1 MNDYHYELNCGQY
14 VLHNGDKPIGP
25 VLNEVAIAFDRESGT
40 LHKHGSVENVQAWVD
55 KSQKRLRESATASG
69 SLGDLVAK
77 MANDLVIVSGKFP
90 VEEVNRCLST
100 SGYVLRMVE
109 KLQQGQIGQEPQ
121 TLPPPVR

>member
-1 MNDYHYELNCGQY
+1 MSDYHYELNCGQY

-25 VLNEVAIAFDRESGT
+25 VLDEVAIAFDRESGT

-55 KSQKRLRESATASG
+55 KSQQRLRESASAG
-69 SLGDLVAK
+69 GLGRLAAQ
-77 MANDLVIVSGKFP
+77 MADDLVIVTGKFP

-100 SGYVLRMVE
+100 SGYVLHMVE
-109 KLQQGQIGQEPQ
+109 KLQRGQIAQEPQ